1 MKRTLIFVVPLVLL
15 LDLPAVPAR
24 AAQNGQF
31 VLRCPYSHTRMD
43 DPIVF
48 PGQPGASHLH
58 DFFGNKG
65 VDAFSTFKSMLAG
78 ETTCRV
84 ASDTAGYWTP
94 TGYLDGVQI
103 KPKVMRIY
111 YLGSATGTTETIPRG
126 CRWSGG
132 TVTPRRRPRTR
143 TSRGSAGGP
152 TV

>member
-1 MKRTLIFVVPLVLL
+1 
-15 LDLPAVPAR
+15 
-24 AAQNGQF
+24 
-31 VLRCPYSHTRMD
+31 MD

-58 DFFGNKG
+58 DFFGNTG

-103 KPKVMRIY
+103 QPKVMRIY
-111 YLGSATGTTETIPRG
+111 YLGPATGTTETIPGLQMVGEPDATSPAENPRLVVLREDQQCDDAARG
-126 CRWSGG
+126 HLYDCSPWAKYRFVDGS
-132 TVTPRRRPRTR
+132 
-143 TSRGSAGGP
+143 SR
-152 TV
+152 